1 MNDETTPRSEDDIEN
16 IAPQK
21 LLGNFTQNRAL
32 KCLGIAAAIHLVILC
47 GSSPRYIYESINPE
61 AKKARLAREDAS
73 KLKDINEKI
82 DRESPSAKL
91 AREKREAE
99 KSEGDSASSDGEGDT
114 MEKRKQTEA
123 YKETVEKAAEDEI
136 PEEPDDIGLSLEDT
150 EL

>member
-99 KSEGDSASSDGEGDT
+99 KSESDSASSDGEGDT